1 MRKILLLGGSRQ
13 QIPAIECAKKK
24 GYYTVLCDY
33 LSDNPG
39 QYIAD
44 KFYLASTTDKEKI
57 LEIATKENIDG
68 IVAYASDPAAPTA
81 AYVAEKLNLP
91 GHPYNS
97 VEILSNKHLY
107 RKFLEENNFN
117 TPKMIVV
124 NNFEELKNNI
134 SKLQLPAILKPVDS
148 SGSKGVVRLNNI
160 DNLESCYKNA
170 LKYSRNKK
178 VIVEEFV
185 ECLGFPLAGDGFSVN
200 GKLVFWAF
208 SDYHTDCN
216 SLNPL
221 APMAETYP
229 YIQPKSLQKKVVD
242 EIQRLLDLLDMK
254 TGAYNFEARIDK
266 DENIFLMEV
275 GPRNGGNGLPIIT
288 KYATGIDML
297 DYTIDAAMGL
307 DCSDLKFK
315 DVDGFW
321 STYAVHTN
329 KGGILKEIII
339 DPEYKEKNFLEFD
352 CNYKVGEY
360 IPPFEG
366 SNTSMGTLMSKYSSY
381 GEMIGKIYNFE
392 KYVKIIFEDEE

>member
-1 MRKILLLGGSRQ
+1 MRKILLLGGAKQ

-24 GYYTVLCDY
+24 GYFTILCDY

-39 QYIAD
+39 QHIAD
-44 KFYLASTTDKEKI
+44 KFYLISTTDKEKI
-57 LEIATKENIDG
+57 LKIAEQENIEG

-91 GHPYNS
+91 GHPYKS
-97 VEILSNKHLY
+97 VEILSNKDLY
-107 RKFLEENNFN
+107 RKFLEKNNFN

-124 NNFEELKNNI
+124 NTFKELETSI
-134 SKLQLPAILKPVDS
+134 GQLQFPVILKPVDS
-148 SGSKGVVRLNNI
+148 SGSKGVVILNNLE
-160 DNLESCYKNA
+160 NLNEYYMEA

-208 SDYHTDCN
+208 SDYHTDCA

-221 APMAETYP
+221 APIAETYP
-229 YIQPKSLQKKVVD
+229 YLQPKSLQRKVVN
-242 EIQRLLDLLDMK
+242 EIQRLLDLLGMK

-266 DENIFLMEV
+266 DENVFLMEV

-307 DCSDLKFK
+307 DCSSLKFK
-315 DVDGFW
+315 NVDGFW

-339 DPEYKEKNFLEFD
+339 DSEYQKNNFLEFD
-352 CNYKVGEY
+352 CNYKKGDY
-360 IPPFEG
+360 IPPFKG

-381 GEMIGKIYNFE
+381 SEMINKVYNFS
-392 KYVKIIFEDEE
+392 KYVKIILEDEE